1 MSQDLHEAEGLEA
14 AVAAA
19 VAAMVGSPVEEVNV
33 RIDAPGTDDLTG
45 PFRVEI
51 SGGDDRS
58 TPSDESRAREVDAGD
73 EESSPDGPPMAD
85 RKPPASTDDSD
96 EAVTPEQLDE
106 EAEAAAD
113 FLEGLLDALDL
124 PGDLRIRIL
133 EDRAEVEIAE
143 MGTGALIGRRGQTL
157 DAVQEL
163 VRCALQRRF
172 ERRTRVQV
180 DAESYRSRRLEKLM
194 EKAEEAVDEALSS
207 GEEVRLEPM
216 DVFERKAIHRYV
228 ASVEGVTSR
237 SHGREPGRRVVVV
250 PGDDE

>member
-1 MSQDLHEAEGLEA
+1 TSGEDH
-14 AVAAA
+14 
-19 VAAMVGSPVEEVNV
+19 
-33 RIDAPGTDDLTG
+33 DD
-45 PFRVEI
+45 
-51 SGGDDRS
+51 D
-58 TPSDESRAREVDAGD
+58 
-73 EESSPDGPPMAD
+73 
-85 RKPPASTDDSD
+85 
-96 EAVTPEQLDE
+96 VTPEELDE

-180 DAESYRSRRLEKLM
+180 DAESYRARRLEKLM
-194 EKAEEAVDEALSS
+194 EKAGEAVDEALKT
-207 GEEVRLEPM
+207 GDEVRLEPM

-228 ASVEGVTSR
+228 ASVDGVFSR

-250 PGDDE
+250 PGDE